1 MINMAKKKI
10 ILTNMKTNIKQ
21 LEEKDSAIPVN
32 LEMSHDERSVSL
44 QRHFCYLAEGLL
56 LDFSV

>member
-1 MINMAKKKI
+1 M
-10 ILTNMKTNIKQ
+10 LTNMKTTIKQ
-21 LEEKDSAIPVN
+21 FEEKDSAIQVN
-32 LEMSHDERSVSL
+32 LEMSPDRCSVSL